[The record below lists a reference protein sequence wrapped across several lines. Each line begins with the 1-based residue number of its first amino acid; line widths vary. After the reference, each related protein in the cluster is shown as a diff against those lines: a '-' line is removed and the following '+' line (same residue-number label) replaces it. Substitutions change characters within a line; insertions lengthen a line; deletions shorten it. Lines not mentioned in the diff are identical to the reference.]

1 MNDIPFPVPLNAG
14 APAAAPTLHC
24 LALDCSG
31 SMNDDD
37 YPPTRRGAGIDG
49 IAAFVERLRTV
60 DPVAC
65 VGVLG
70 YDDRAFVLSE
80 LAPVIGYPPEGLSRA
95 EWHRLAAEQGGGCTA
110 IGRALE
116 LAADW
121 LRASAGDAQVVL
133 LTDGH
138 NNAGLD
144 PVDVARRL
152 RGRATLAAV
161 GIGGS
166 PSDVDE
172 NLLREIVSTDPS
184 GRPRYRWI
192 GERDALVAHY
202 KELAGS
208 LTRD

>member
-1 MNDIPFPVPLNAG
+1 MNDIPFPVSLNTG
-14 APAAAPTLHC
+14 APATAPTRHC

-31 SMNDDD
+31 SMEDDD
-37 YPPTRRGAGIDG
+37 YPPTRRGAGVDAV
-49 IAAFVERLRTV
+49 AAFVERLRTV
-60 DPVAC
+60 DPMAC

-80 LAPVIGYPPEGLSRA
+80 LAPAIGYPPEGLNCT

-110 IGRALE
+110 IGRALA

-121 LRASAGDAQVVL
+121 LQFGAGDAQVVL

-138 NNAGLD
+138 NNAGPD

-152 RGRATLAAV
+152 RGFATLAAV

-172 NLLREIVSTDPS
+172 DLLRQIVSRDPS
-184 GRPRYRWI
+184 GHPRYRWI

-202 KELAGS
+202 EELAGY